1 MMCRQS
7 LLLVVLVSALA
18 AGGAQ
23 ESLGQEKNKVSDSLL
38 QGMQQIKLIEI
49 KKYSGDFAF
58 RNKAFIKSACVA
70 IPLIILGIYNN
81 DDDGFINKYEVRED
95 RNEHICNFRTKADDY
110 LQFAPIA
117 AVYAMNAFGLKGK
130 HDIWNQTAL
139 LIKSEL
145 IMNAIVVPLKKY
157 SHVLRPDGSN
167 YYAFP
172 SGHTAQAFL
181 SAEFLR
187 REYGKKYP
195 LLAIGGYLV
204 ATSVGAM
211 RILNNRH
218 WITDVITGAGIG
230 ILSANLAYLSHRNKW
245 PIWKKKIQ
253 FVPTYNGHSAGIYL
267 NYCLGK

>member
-1 MMCRQS
+1 MHKH
-7 LLLVVLVSALA
+7 LLLVVIFLSGFAT
-18 AGGAQ
+18 GCAQ
-23 ESLGQEKNKVSDSLL
+23 GPVKFQRSVSDTFIP
-38 QGMQQIKLIEI
+38 QQQLKRVVAKNGYLPDRSNR
-49 KKYSGDFAF
+49 K
-58 RNKAFIKSACVA
+58 KAFVRSTYVA
-70 IPLIILGIYNN
+70 IPLIVLGIYNN
-81 DDDGFINKYEVRED
+81 DDDGFINKYEIRED
-95 RNEHICNFRTKADDY
+95 RNEHVGNFHTSADDY

-117 AVYAMNAFGLKGK
+117 TVYALNAIGIKGK

-145 IMNAIVVPLKKY
+145 IMNAIVVPFKKY
-157 SHVLRPDGSN
+157 SKVIRPDGSN
-167 YYAFP
+167 YHAFP

-187 REYGKKYP
+187 KEYGKKYP
-195 LLAIGGYLV
+195 LLAIGGYFV

-245 PIWKKKIQ
+245 PLWKKKIQ
-253 FVPTYNGHSAGIYL
+253 FIPTYNGTSTGIYI
-267 NYCLGK
+267 NYQLSK